1 MGTHCFIMKLVVSIA
16 TLLAVCN
23 CRIIDV
29 SDDVTSFMTRLCY
42 DKAGG
47 RRFVLCDED
56 DKAADDGIKGKL
68 SKDVPTSDS
77 ARGRLSP
84 ALFDMK
90 KSDAYENEA
99 QARSKRSPI
108 GPNKSYAGKHGGVLG
123 GMVGAGVGAGG
134 LLPIHG
140 LDEG

>member
-1 MGTHCFIMKLVVSIA
+1 MGTHCLIMKLVVSMA

-29 SDDVTSFMTRLCY
+29 SDDVTSFMNRLCY
-42 DKAGG
+42 DKDGG

-56 DKAADDGIKGKL
+56 DNAADDGIKGQF
-68 SKDVPTSDS
+68 SKDTPTSDFV
-77 ARGRLSP
+77 RGRLST

-108 GPNKSYAGKHGGVLG
+108 GPFNSFAGMQG
-123 GMVGAGVGAGG
+123 GAGLEPESERAGFCQYT
-134 LLPIHG
+134 
-140 LDEG
+140 D